1 MPIAQDDL
9 GRGEPMQTSESTGL
23 SPVPRASKLLHWL
36 TAALVLVM
44 FGAGVMM
51 KQIGDGPLADGLYT
65 FHKSAGIGLLGLV
78 VIRLGYRLLA
88 QMSGRWRQ
96 GLASRPIHGVLY
108 LALILVPLLGW
119 AGVSDFG
126 ARGLLFGLTL
136 PAIWPE
142 GAGYSELLLKGHAWL
157 AFSLIGLVIVHI
169 GIAIGDY
176 IQRGGAGGTPGTE
189 GR

>member
-1 MPIAQDDL
+1 MPISQGDL
-9 GRGEPMQTSESTGL
+9 GRGEPMQMPEATGPSE
-23 SPVPRASKLLHWL
+23 VPPASKLLHWL

-51 KQIGDGPLADGLYT
+51 KQIGDGPLADALHT
-65 FHKSAGIGLLGLV
+65 FHETAGIGMLGLV
-78 VIRLGYRLLA
+78 VVRLGYRLLA
-88 QMSGRWRQ
+88 QASGRWRR

-119 AGVSDFG
+119 AGVSGFG
-126 ARGLLFGLTL
+126 ARSLPFGLTL

-142 GAGYSELLLKGHAWL
+142 GAGDAELLLKGHAWL
-157 AFSLIGLVIVHI
+157 AFALIGLVMVHI

-176 IQRGGAGGTPGTE
+176 IQGGGADGTPGAE